1 MHRVQQTIG
10 ELTYEVDAPVL
21 RARDPVGRALDA
33 MCRRPCEAVMVVDDG
48 KVVGIFTSRDFL
60 FRVAAL
66 HKNPEQTQ
74 LGEVMTV
81 KPETLRP
88 RDSVCYA
95 IERMSVRGFRN
106 IPIVTD
112 DGRPLG
118 LLSIWNV
125 MQHLTDIFD
134 EIERVPVPV
143 DALTEISTVT
153 WVDIGGGG

>member
-1 MHRVQQTIG
+1 MHRVQKTIG
-10 ELTYEVDAPVL
+10 ELTYDRDIPVL

-33 MCRRPCEAVMVVDDG
+33 MCRRPCEAVLVVEDNRA
-48 KVVGIFTSRDFL
+48 VGIFTSRDFL
-60 FRVAAL
+60 FRVAAA
-66 HKNPEQTQ
+66 HKDPEQTA

-81 KPETLRP
+81 RPEQLRP

-95 IERMSVRGFRN
+95 IERMAVRGFRN
-106 IPIVTD
+106 IPIVD
-112 DGRPLG
+112 DDNRPLG
-118 LLSIWNV
+118 MLSIWNV
-125 MQHLTDIFD
+125 MQHLSDIFD